1 MELYQDK
8 VKSIIMKNF
17 VDVIKNQYVDFSGK
31 TNFADFA
38 KYIVIYSAIFS
49 ILSVLI
55 ILLPSL
61 IVIWSAFAKIIA
73 LGLLLPTIA
82 IMIRRMRDAK
92 INPWYLL
99 FILIPVVG
107 AIYVMTLLCADSE
120 K

>member
-1 MELYQDK
+1 MELYLDK
-8 VKSIIMKNF
+8 VKSIINKNF
-17 VDVIKNQYVDFSGK
+17 VDVIKNQYLDFSGK

-38 KYIVIYSAIFS
+38 KYIVIYSAISSIFTILTALLPFLATIWG
-49 ILSVLI
+49 ILSLV
-55 ILLPSL
+55 
-61 IVIWSAFAKIIA
+61 VA